1 MSEPSAALQRGIYAA
16 LTNTPTITGLVGT
29 RVYDRVSPT
38 ATFPYVR
45 IGSDQTVSDDI
56 DCVEESV
63 EVFSQ
68 VDVFSRAQGKVEA
81 KNIAGAIVRALKVEN
96 IPIEI
101 GYELQEIHH
110 ADTRFLDD
118 PDGLSTHA
126 VLSFRALVET
136 ASG

>member
-1 MSEPSAALQRGIYAA
+1 MSEPSLALQRGIFAA
-16 LTNTPTITGLVGT
+16 LTANSAITALVGT

-38 ATFPYVR
+38 AVFPYVR
-45 IGSDQTVSDDI
+45 LGTDQTVSDPQ
-56 DCVEESV
+56 DCAEESV

-68 VDVFSRAQGKVEA
+68 VDVFSRAQGKIEA
-81 KNIAGAIVRALKVEN
+81 KNIAGAIVRTMKVEN
-96 IPIEI
+96 ITIES
-101 GYELQEIHH
+101 GYELQELHH

-136 ASG
+136 ATG